1 RWLFTRYHAFPVVRH
16 TADRGA
22 LRRSFDILKG
32 GSVLVIYP
40 EGTRYDTWADEHGVP
55 PEARVAGGELRMAEP
70 GAGFVARTTGTVV
83 QPVAL
88 IGTRA
93 CFPQG
98 ARWPHRVP
106 VEIRFSRPIRVRER
120 RPDGRKV
127 DNQEAVDAIMLAIA
141 EELPEPRRG
150 AYADLLAL

>member
-1 RWLFTRYHAFPVVRH
+1 
-16 TADRGA
+16 
-22 LRRSFDILKG
+22 
-32 GSVLVIYP
+32 
-40 EGTRYDTWADEHGVP
+40 
-55 PEARVAGGELRMAEP
+55 MAEP

-141 EELPEPRRG
+141 EALPQSMRG
-150 AYADLLAL
+150 AYADLPALRQRLEGVTEPA